1 MTEKQWVRKPGQDVL
16 GSTPRLVY
24 AVPPVL
30 QCLKHAGKTPP
41 VVYSVLL
48 KVTVDISLASFPI
61 VLILG
66 DNWALIVLKDWASQ
80 CPRTWWLFFSK
91 SIKGKIQNLLFYKT
105 ELETII
111 RAWKTFQTELQSNT
125 IMKFKC
131 CYKVAVSS
139 FTWQYCETPV
149 GFFPQTLLSLPSQVP
164 LYSDLSNLSP
174 NHRFWTH
181 SPFCY
186 SRTMPCSLPP
196 VGFCLTALPEFSAV
210 LPLPATSCYSGHELN
225 VIALEVF
232 PNHLDQSGHPVQME
246 WKVLQRRFWGSNYG

>member
-91 SIKGKIQNLLFYKT
+91 SIRGKIQNLLFYKT

-125 IMKFKC
+125 IMKFNAATRSQC
-131 CYKVAVSS
+131 PASPGNTVRPLLASS
-139 FTWQYCETPV
+139 PRHFSLYPARSLSTLIS
-149 GFFPQTLLSLPSQVP
+149 QT
-164 LYSDLSNLSP
+164 SP
-174 NHRFWTH
+174 PT
-181 SPFCY
+181 
-186 SRTMPCSLPP
+186 T
-196 VGFCLTALPEFSAV
+196 G
-210 LPLPATSCYSGHELN
+210 SGHTVLFA
-225 VIALEVF
+225 I
-232 PNHLDQSGHPVQME
+232 PGPCHIHSHLWAFV
-246 WKVLQRRFWGSNYG
+246 